1 MLTSN
6 SIRLLKTLKQQKSLI
21 AIELEKEVETVLGV
35 S

>member
-6 SIRLLKTLKQQKSLI
+6 SIRLLKILKQQKSLV
-21 AIELEKEVETVLGV
+21 AIELEKDVETVLGV